1 MKINICSALL
11 HMSTVRKMQ
20 ISITMKLKNFALLNS
35 ALCNLSCSLREEL
48 DIDLKD
54 IYYKLRCVMF
64 PLPRLGFNRQTVR
77 DNPDFWGPLFV
88 VLLYAGVSLYGQF
101 RVRSSVISRA
111 CSV

>member
-1 MKINICSALL
+1 
-11 HMSTVRKMQ
+11 
-20 ISITMKLKNFALLNS
+20 
-35 ALCNLSCSLREEL
+35 
-48 DIDLKD
+48 
-54 IYYKLRCVMF
+54 MF